1 MLDNLVKIPSVCK
14 RGQEGKS
21 TERSICGKGWM
32 ITSTL
37 SWLRSMCTYSVSV
50 SGDCIIQDYEAPG
63 QRIQELGGV

>member
-1 MLDNLVKIPSVCK
+1 
-14 RGQEGKS
+14 
-21 TERSICGKGWM
+21 M

-37 SWLRSMCTYSVSV
+37 SWLRSMRTYSVSV